1 MKFKCKLS
9 GVVIEFT
16 QEQDIKTT
24 LDNPAY
30 EQVVDVPAP
39 VVKEEKPKKEV
50 KVEPKE

>member
-24 LDNPAY
+24 LDNENY
-30 EQVVDVPAP
+30 EP
-39 VVKEEKPKKEV
+39 VVEEKPKAKV
-50 KVEPKE
+50 KVEVKDEE

>member
-24 LDNPAY
+24 LENDNY
-30 EQVVDVPAP
+30 EEYIAP
-39 VVKEEKPKKEV
+39 VVKEEKTKKEV
-50 KVEPKE
+50 KVEAKE